1 MAKTFPESSMV
12 IRAISPN
19 ITTLSVPFLRFN
31 KAKFGGRAT
40 IVKLPTGGLAV
51 FSPVG
56 LTNDAKSAVE
66 SMGGRVSYLIASDI
80 EHHMNLGP
88 WKQEYASATVIG
100 PEGLY
105 EKRKAQ
111 GNEDV
116 PIDITYTKENK
127 HSLKLPDELGSVFDV
142 EYFDGH
148 QNKEL
153 VFNYKPEKTMIQADL
168 VFNLPCY
175 EQFSKS
181 GMDATSGIW
190 TKIAHH
196 FLNIHGKGQQ
206 RFHWYV
212 SPANKPSFAE
222 SAKVVAGWEFDR
234 IIPCHG
240 EVIESG
246 GNDVFRRI
254 FAWNL
259 KA

>member
-1 MAKTFPESSMV
+1 MAKAFPESSMV
-12 IRAISPN
+12 VRAISPN

-31 KAKFGGRAT
+31 KVKFGGRAT
-40 IVKLPTGGLAV
+40 IVKLATGNLAV

-56 LTNDAKSAVE
+56 LTAEAKSAVE
-66 SMGGRVSYLIASDI
+66 SMGGRVGYIIASDF

-105 EKRKAQ
+105 EKRKSQ

-116 PIDITYTKENK
+116 PIDIVYTKENK
-127 HSLKLPDELGSVFDV
+127 SSLKLPEELASVFDV

-148 QNKEL
+148 VNKEI
-153 VFNYKPEKTMIQADL
+153 VFNYKPERTMIQADL
-168 VFNLPCY
+168 VFNLPAH

-181 GMDATSGIW
+181 GVDATSGIW
-190 TKIAHH
+190 TKLATH

-206 RFHWYV
+206 RFNWYAA
-212 SPANKPSFAE
+212 PANKPSFAD
-222 SAKVVAGWEFDR
+222 SVKVVAGWGVDR

-240 EVIESG
+240 DVIESG
-246 GNDVFRRI
+246 GSDVFKNI
-254 FAWNL
+254 FQWHL
-259 KA
+259 KG